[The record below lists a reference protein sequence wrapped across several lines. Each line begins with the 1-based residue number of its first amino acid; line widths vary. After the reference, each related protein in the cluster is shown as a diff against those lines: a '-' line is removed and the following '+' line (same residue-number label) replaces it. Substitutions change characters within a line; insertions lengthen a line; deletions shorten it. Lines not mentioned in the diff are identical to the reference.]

1 VELFKPGKQYD
12 FMAIRK
18 YWIAFSL
25 VSVVVSLFAV
35 LVWPQPTYGTDFKG
49 GTEVEVAFTKPV
61 EAGELR
67 SAVQKIGFAAPDI
80 VSVTDRQ
87 NPNRFLIRVQEVSN
101 LDESKRATIMSALCF
116 AHEGAG
122 EPSAEKCPE
131 VSRPNEVKFSPGGDK
146 IFVRYDQE
154 PDLETIRTAL
164 QTVPG
169 VELRTGGK
177 NPQVVSARDHKV
189 EVQLKSK
196 GDQLMDGI
204 RRELGADTVPEN
216 PLRVEWVGPKAGKQ
230 LRDAAVKSVAIAI
243 VFIMAYVAFRFDLRF
258 APGGVVALVHDAMV
272 VVGVFVLLKKEIT
285 LSTIAAVLT
294 IVGYSINDT
303 VVVYDRIRENLGKH
317 RGKTFAQIINLSVS
331 ETLSRTVLTSGATI
345 LSFLAFFIWGT
356 GVIKD
361 FALALLIG
369 IVAGTYSSI
378 YVAAPLTEWI
388 DKRFFAQA
396 PKGGGKSSKALAQG
410 ARVGTGPRTGRKTGA
425 VV

>member
-1 VELFKPGKQYD
+1 MELFKHGKVYD
-12 FMAIRK
+12 FMSVRV

-25 VSVVVSLFAV
+25 ISVVVSFFSV
-35 LVWPQPTYGTDFKG
+35 LVWPTPTYGTDFKG
-49 GTEVEVAFTKPV
+49 GTEVEVAFTKPI
-61 EAGELR
+61 EAGDLR

-80 VSVTDRQ
+80 VSVTDPV
-87 NPNRFLIRVQEVSN
+87 NKNRFLVRVQETSN
-101 LDESKRATIMSALCF
+101 LDEAKRAQLRDALCMP
-116 AHEGAG
+116 AEG
-122 EPSAEKCPE
+122 EPPEGRCPLAL
-131 VSRPNEVKFSPGGDK
+131 RPTEVKFSPGGDK
-146 IFVRYDQE
+146 IFARYEQD
-154 PDLETIRTAL
+154 PDLAAVRD
-164 QTVPG
+164 QVHSVSG
-169 VELRTGGK
+169 VELRPGVQ
-177 NPQVVSARDHKV
+177 NPQVVSPRDHKL
-189 EVQLKSK
+189 EIQLKSK
-196 GDQLMDGI
+196 GDQLMDGL
-204 RRELGADTVPEN
+204 RRELGADVVPEN

-258 APGGVVALVHDAMV
+258 APGGVVALVHDAMMV
-272 VVGVFVLLKKEIT
+272 IGVFVLFKKEIS

-331 ETLSRTVLTSGATI
+331 ETLSRTVLTSGATL
-345 LSFLAFFIWGT
+345 LSILAFFVWGT

-361 FALALLIG
+361 FALALLVG

-388 DKRFFAQA
+388 DRKFFGGT
-396 PKGGGKSSKALAQG
+396 GGGT
-410 ARVGTGPRTGRKTGA
+410 GTGAAGVRKGAPTRAPGNKKAAA